1 MDYQQVELS
10 KVHHTAKQWL
20 PSLQILER
28 SLGAHALIAY
38 LDHDDALQPLV
49 ASASLSAEEQRQ
61 LLHEVTARRIT
72 ETSFASNAEPATAD
86 LTPQR
91 MIELFLPTQAL
102 FGVLCLCSGDDS
114 PLPEEALILADNLAA
129 RIQRDL
135 ALLQQDCLNEFNR
148 QQGQLQSESLPSLQA
163 FINSIEGHIW
173 IKNLDGIYVCANHN
187 VSRDWGTSPIG
198 KNDLQL
204 FGAERSAIFDAADRN
219 AIRSGKPIVTE
230 ECADA
235 DDPDQ
240 NRWLETIKS
249 PVISE
254 TGEVVGVIGMTRNIS
269 QRKAFQDQLSLAATV
284 FANSVEGVLITD
296 RHGTII
302 EVNNAFTEITG
313 YRREEAISLNP
324 RILKSGRYDNGFY
337 ETMWQSLTQEGQWQ
351 GELWNRR
358 KDGSLYPQM
367 TTLSAVYDDH
377 RRIRYYVAVFADI
390 SEQKQAE
397 ERLAHMAYHDPLT
410 GLPNRAKMQAELKL
424 AIERA
429 EERQQ
434 QMAVVFVD
442 VDHFKLI
449 NDSAGHLVG
458 DEVLCEVANRLKQQV
473 RQVDTVARIGGDEFV
488 VLLSGIPDS
497 QAATAVVSKLMALF
511 ERPFEL
517 GSGDQLR
524 LTSSL
529 GIALFPQDGR
539 NSDTLLKHADSAMY
553 RAKQQGRNSFSFF
566 TQSQNE
572 RSLEHLKL
580 QSDLHDAI
588 ANHELHL
595 NYQPQYDLAS
605 NRIVGIEALIRWHH
619 PRLGVLGPAR
629 FINMAERM
637 GLITDIGLVVLTQAC
652 HQASQWLSQGL
663 EFGRIAVNVAGP
675 QLLRRDF
682 SDEVQAVLKQT
693 GCPASALELE
703 VTENF
708 LIQNPDDAIRN
719 LNQLRALGIHIAID
733 DFGTGYSSLSYLKR
747 LPLTTLKI
755 DQSFV
760 HGISVDADNQVI
772 AKAIISMGNSLS
784 LNVIA
789 EGVETREQA
798 QFLAENGCE
807 QAQGFLFSRPVNDS
821 AILKLLT
828 QQTDPQPLLQP

>member
-10 KVHHTAKQWL
+10 KVQDTAKQWL
-20 PSLQILER
+20 PGLQLLER
-28 SLGAHALIAY
+28 SLGAHALIAF
-38 LDHDDALQPLV
+38 LDHDDALQPLL
-49 ASASLSAEEQRQ
+49 ASPALTEDEQRQ
-61 LLHEVTARRIT
+61 LMQEVTAKRIT
-72 ETSFASNAEPATAD
+72 ETAFTTSMTPTDAAPA
-86 LTPQR
+86 PQL
-91 MIELFLPTQAL
+91 MIELFFPTQAL
-102 FGVLCLCSGDDS
+102 FGILCLCTGNDSLLCDD
-114 PLPEEALILADNLAA
+114 ALIFADNLAG

-135 ALLQQDCLNEFNR
+135 ARLQQHSLSQLN
-148 QQGQLQSESLPSLQA
+148 QQRSQSTPPSLPTLQA

-173 IKNLDGIYVCANHN
+173 IKNLQGVYVCANHN

-204 FGAERSAIFDAADRN
+204 FGPERSAIFDAADRN

-235 DDPDQ
+235 DDSDQ
-240 NRWLETIKS
+240 SRWLETTKS

-254 TGEVVGVIGMTRNIS
+254 SGEVVGVIGMTRNIS

-302 EVNNAFTEITG
+302 EVNNAFTDITG
-313 YRREEAISLNP
+313 YRREEALSLNP
-324 RILKSGRYDNGFY
+324 RILKSGRYDTGFY
-337 ETMWQSLTQEGQWQ
+337 EAMWQSLTQEGQWQ

-377 RRIRYYVAVFADI
+377 QRIRYYVAVFADI

-429 EERQQ
+429 EEHHQ

-458 DEVLCEVANRLKQQV
+458 DEVLCEVAKRLKQQV

-488 VLLSGIPDS
+488 VLLSGISDS

-511 ERPFEL
+511 ERPIVL

-529 GIALFPQDGR
+529 GIALYPQDGHD
-539 NSDTLLKHADSAMY
+539 SDTLLKHADNAMY

-566 TQSQNE
+566 TQAQNE

-580 QSDLHDAI
+580 QSDLHDAV
-588 ANHELHL
+588 ANHELRL
-595 NYQPQYDLAS
+595 NYQPQYELAS

-619 PRLGVLGPAR
+619 PRLGVLAPAR
-629 FINMAERM
+629 FISIAERM
-637 GLITDIGLVVLTQAC
+637 GLITDIGLWVLTQAC

-675 QLLRRDF
+675 QLLRRNF
-682 SDEVQAVLKQT
+682 TSEVQAVLKQT

-719 LNQLRALGIHIAID
+719 LDQLRALGIHIAID

-760 HGISVDADNQVI
+760 HGISVDNDNQVI
-772 AKAIISMGNSLS
+772 AKAIISMGNSLA

-798 QFLAENGCE
+798 QFLAQNGCR
-807 QAQGFLFSRPVNDS
+807 QAQGFLLSRPVGES
-821 AILKLLT
+821 VMQKLLT
-828 QQTDPQPLLQP
+828 QQQTSPLV